1 MKQAGR
7 IPARIATGAGLV
19 MALGVMPAAYAVNGF
34 QMIGFGEY
42 QIGTGGAVTASPAS
56 AMTAL
61 TNPAGLTRVGERA
74 DFSMEA
80 FMPSVHI
87 DTTRSAFS
95 GGGASPGEK
104 VQSSGDFYG
113 IPSIG
118 WVART
123 SVDGLYFGGGM
134 YATAGLGADFG
145 SVDMNS
151 GGISFNGYSNV
162 GIFRIS
168 PAVGYQ
174 LSPAVSIGL
183 AMNVNMLQLGF
194 RETLSNAGPYD
205 FNFDLGRAGQSFGL
219 GATVGVLVDVIP
231 QRLRLGAS
239 YTTRNNFRD
248 TPFRLAAGDIDNS
261 NNLLDGPTGVAPKGT
276 YDAAFDFPQQAAIG
290 VAYTPGARLTL
301 SADVKWIA
309 YSDTLANFYVSGPTG
324 VYNLKPG
331 WRDVMVYAVGVAYQA
346 TPTFRLLAGYN
357 YSDSP
362 VQADHVFANLVFPAI
377 VRQHYTL
384 GAHKELGKNWNLGG
398 AILYS
403 PRESLTGSGDFNGAD
418 SGITLDNRIVSVGMN
433 VGYKF

>member
-1 MKQAGR
+1 M
-7 IPARIATGAGLV
+7 
-19 MALGVMPAAYAVNGF
+19 LGVVPGAYAVNGF

-123 SVDGLYFGGGM
+123 SVDNLYFGGGM

-151 GGISFNGYSNV
+151 SGISFNGYSNV

-174 LSPAVSIGL
+174 LNPAVSIGL
-183 AMNVNMLQLGF
+183 AMNINMLQLGF
-194 RETLSNAGPYD
+194 RETLSTCPMPGPMI
-205 FNFDLGRAGQSFGL
+205 LISTWVARASPSVS
-219 GATVGVLVDVIP
+219 AP
-231 QRLRLGAS
+231 PWAS
-239 YTTRNNFRD
+239 
-248 TPFRLAAGDIDNS
+248 
-261 NNLLDGPTGVAPKGT
+261 
-276 YDAAFDFPQQAAIG
+276 
-290 VAYTPGARLTL
+290 
-301 SADVKWIA
+301 W
-309 YSDTLANFYVSGPTG
+309 
-324 VYNLKPG
+324 
-331 WRDVMVYAVGVAYQA
+331 WM
-346 TPTFRLLAGYN
+346 
-357 YSDSP
+357 
-362 VQADHVFANLVFPAI
+362 
-377 VRQHYTL
+377 
-384 GAHKELGKNWNLGG
+384 
-398 AILYS
+398 
-403 PRESLTGSGDFNGAD
+403 
-418 SGITLDNRIVSVGMN
+418 
-433 VGYKF
+433 